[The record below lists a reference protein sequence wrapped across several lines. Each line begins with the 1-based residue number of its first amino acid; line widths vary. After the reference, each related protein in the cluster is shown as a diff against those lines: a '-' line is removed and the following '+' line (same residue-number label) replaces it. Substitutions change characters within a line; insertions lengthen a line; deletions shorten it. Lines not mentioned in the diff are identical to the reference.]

1 MRATWY
7 ILEDGRTVDP
17 NDCAPDDAGNL
28 RHKDGVAVAK
38 KTADAYASRGVDL
51 DKVGARDM
59 AVAGTDEPAADNREI
74 KAATGGKGYRTRSGK
89 AG

>member
-1 MRATWY
+1 MRATWF

-17 NDCAPDDAGNL
+17 NDCAPDARGEL

-51 DKVGARDM
+51 EEVARQMTPADDKPP
-59 AVAGTDEPAADNREI
+59 VADREMRPAAP
-74 KAATGGKGYRTRSGK
+74 AKGYRTRGTK